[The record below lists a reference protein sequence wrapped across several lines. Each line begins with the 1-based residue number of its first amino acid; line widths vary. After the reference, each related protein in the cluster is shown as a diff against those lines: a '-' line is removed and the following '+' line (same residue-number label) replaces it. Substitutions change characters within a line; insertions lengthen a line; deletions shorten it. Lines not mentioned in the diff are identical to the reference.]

1 MKNQVKTIE
10 TGPEEE
16 LEEQKTEPI
25 RDRRVYL
32 PRADIYETVDE
43 LVLVMDVPGA
53 DDQSVEV
60 TLDKNI
66 LTVSAYP
73 VYAQY
78 EGHALAYAE
87 YGEGD
92 FQRSFA
98 LSDEIDRSRLEA
110 RVKNGVLHL
119 HLPKVGEVKPY
130 KVSVKAG

>member
-66 LTVSAYP
+66 L
-73 VYAQY
+73 
-78 EGHALAYAE
+78 
-87 YGEGD
+87 
-92 FQRSFA
+92 
-98 LSDEIDRSRLEA
+98 
-110 RVKNGVLHL
+110 
-119 HLPKVGEVKPY
+119 
-130 KVSVKAG
+130 